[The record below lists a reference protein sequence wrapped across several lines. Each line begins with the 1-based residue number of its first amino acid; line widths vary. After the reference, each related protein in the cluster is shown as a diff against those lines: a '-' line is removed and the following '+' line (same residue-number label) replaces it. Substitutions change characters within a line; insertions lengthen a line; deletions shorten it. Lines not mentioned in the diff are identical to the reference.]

1 MRIHHYLYS
10 TILAF
15 LQLSEGARKLE
26 SILLSNVKT
35 LTLRKDQKTAH
46 NRVAA
51 VPQVFYF
58 LTGLNQAVDT
68 NQRQS

>member
-1 MRIHHYLYS
+1 MRILHYIP
-10 TILAF
+10 TILAL

-46 NRVAA
+46 NRVVA
-51 VPQVFYF
+51 VPQVIIAF
-58 LTGLNQAVDT
+58 LNYQNQAIHT
-68 NQRQS
+68 N